1 MAENTSPTITMTC
14 EVCSEY
20 YTDPLMLPCLHSFCK
35 KCLIKAKEKQ
45 GSADTSLKCPTCDTS
60 VNLPDG
66 KIEDLT
72 QNLWFEHIS
81 KEASI
86 KKKILSTEAMS
97 CDECSVD
104 DSSDAAV
111 VYCCD
116 CGQFLC
122 DYCKKGHKR
131 KPKKINHK
139 LIDLETKESLE
150 LSTIKHEDGYCTR
163 HTDQKLIYYCN
174 DCENLVCPNCL
185 PIKHKDH
192 NIEDYIDV
200 GETARKVLKQVVTS
214 CDGVIPPVTEAIAN
228 GEKML
233 EQIATHKEEVSK
245 EIKETF
251 EKLKAVLD
259 KRCND
264 LLMETEE
271 IASAKR
277 NSVEK
282 QLDGFR
288 KLVKQVSHGRHLASS
303 VSERTDPGEVV
314 SVKKLITNQL
324 EECIQEYKKLPLEIV
339 VKAEILRC
347 LDVPTLSKEIS
358 EFGSVS
364 ECYEQLN
371 SSFYSIDSGLA
382 IPLATLEKERKFKV
396 ALPAGIDKAA
406 SFLKASF
413 IKSHGSKEE
422 GRVVIVNDN
431 NTAIVSCTPQSF
443 GGYELSVTIRG
454 QHIKGSPYQLSVKAS
469 RDYTTLANQR
479 SFNVGNHTYGVAVH
493 TNGEVFASSNDGF
506 VQVFSED
513 GTAIRRIGSKGDD
526 NGQFKSPH
534 GLLLVG
540 DRLYVSDHNLHRVQY
555 FSATTGQ
562 YIGQFGSKGNENGQ
576 LWYPKGMST
585 DGKGNILVSEYRNKR
600 VQVFKEDG
608 TFVQII
614 QCDGNATDVAVDNE
628 GKIYVATFKNNSVQ
642 VFSPDG
648 KTHLD
653 TYNNL
658 DISSNYLQGIAV
670 DDEMDILVLTYNTS
684 CFDSCLYLLNSDR
697 KQVKLITQLNNP
709 YGIALDKDGYI
720 YVADTDNNRI
730 MKY

>member
-1 MAENTSPTITMTC
+1 MAENTNPAITMTC

-45 GSADTSLKCPTCDTS
+45 GGPDTSLKCPTCDTS

-66 KIEDLT
+66 KIEGLT
-72 QNLWFEHIS
+72 QNLWFEHKS

-86 KKKILSTEAMS
+86 KKKIVSKEAIS
-97 CDECSVD
+97 CDKCSVD

-122 DYCKKGHKR
+122 NHCKTSHKR
-131 KPKKINHK
+131 SRKEANHE
-139 LIDLETKESLE
+139 LIDLGKKESFDLH
-150 LSTIKHEDGYCTR
+150 SIKHQEEFCSR
-163 HTDQKLIYYCN
+163 HPKAELLYYCKN
-174 DCENLVCPNCL
+174 CEVLTCLNCL
-185 PIKHKDH
+185 PTKHKDH
-192 NIEDYIDV
+192 NIEDCTDV
-200 GETARKVLKQVVTS
+200 GETARKALKQSVAS

-233 EQIATHKEEVSK
+233 EQIATCKEEVSK

-251 EKLKAVLD
+251 EELKAVLD

-277 NSVEK
+277 NTVEK

-303 VSERTDPGEVV
+303 VIERTDPGEVL

-324 EECIQEYKKLPLEIV
+324 EECIEEYKKLPLEIEDKKV
-339 VKAEILRC
+339 VLECLDTTTISNEIL
-347 LDVPTLSKEIS
+347 K
-358 EFGSVS
+358 FGSVF
-364 ECYEQLN
+364 EADPAI
-371 SSFYSIDSGLA
+371 YSIDSGLA
-382 IPLATLEKERKFKV
+382 IPLATVKKERKFKV

-406 SFLKASF
+406 SYLKASF
-413 IKSHGSKEE
+413 IKSDGSKEE

-431 NTAIVSCTPQSF
+431 NTAIVSCTPQSI

-454 QHIKGSPYQLSVKAS
+454 HHIKGSPYQLSVKAS
-469 RDYTTLANQR
+469 RDYTTLTNKR
-479 SFNVGNHTYGVAVH
+479 SFNVGNGTDGVAVH
-493 TNGEVFASSNDGF
+493 TNSEVFAGNCHDGF

-513 GTAIRRIGSKGDD
+513 GTAVRRIGSKGNG
-526 NGQFKSPH
+526 NGQFEYPW

-540 DRLYVSDHNLHRVQY
+540 DRLYVSDDDLNRVQY

-562 YIGQFGSKGNENGQ
+562 YIGQFGSKGNGNGQ
-576 LWYPKGMST
+576 FSSPYSMST
-585 DGKGNILVSEYRNKR
+585 DGKGNILVADHNNKR
-600 VQVFKEDG
+600 VQAFKEDG
-608 TFVQII
+608 TFVQVI

-628 GKIYVATFKNNSVQ
+628 GKIHVTISNQNHVQ

-648 KTHLD
+648 KTHLY
-653 TYNNL
+653 TYNNPAG
-658 DISSNYLQGIAV
+658 NFNHPRGITI
-670 DDEMDILVLTYNTS
+670 DDEGYIFISVYNDGYLHVLS
-684 CFDSCLYLLNSDR
+684 PDR
-697 KQVKLITQLNNP
+697 KQVKLISGLSNP
-709 YGIALDKDGYI
+709 MGIALDKDGYI
-720 YVADTDNNRI
+720 YVAEYGNNRI

>member
-1 MAENTSPTITMTC
+1 MAENTSPAITMTC

-66 KIEDLT
+66 KIEGLT
-72 QNLWFEHIS
+72 HNLWFEHKS
-81 KEASI
+81 KEALI
-86 KKKILSTEAMS
+86 KKKIVSKEAVS
-97 CDECSVD
+97 CDECD

-111 VYCCD
+111 VYCCN

-131 KPKKINHK
+131 NKKKANHK
-139 LIDLETKESLE
+139 LIDLETKESIE
-150 LSTIKHEDGYCTR
+150 LPTIKHEEGYCDR
-163 HTDQKLIYYCN
+163 HIDQKLIYYCN
-174 DCENLVCPNCL
+174 DCEKLVCPNCL

-200 GETARKVLKQVVTS
+200 GETARKALRESVAS
-214 CDGVIPPVTEAIAN
+214 CDEVIPPVTEAIAN

-233 EQIATHKEEVSK
+233 EQIATRKEEVRQ

-251 EKLKAVLD
+251 EELKAALD

-277 NSVEK
+277 NSIKK
-282 QLDGFR
+282 QLDGFC
-288 KLVKQVSHGRHLASS
+288 KLVKQVSHGRHLASL
-303 VSERTDPGEVV
+303 VSERTDPGEVL

-324 EECIQEYKKLPLEIV
+324 EECIEEYKKLPLEVEENEAIV
-339 VKAEILRC
+339 TN
-347 LDVPTLSKEIS
+347 LDTSTLNEKIS
-358 EFGSVS
+358 EFG
-364 ECYEQLN
+364 YIFKLEQLDP
-371 SSFYSIDSGLA
+371 SLYSIDSGLA
-382 IPLATLEKERKFKV
+382 IPLATVKKERKFKV
-396 ALPAGIDKAA
+396 ALPAGIGKAA
-406 SFLKASF
+406 SYLKTSF
-413 IKSHGSKEE
+413 IKSDGSKEE
-422 GRVVIVNDN
+422 GRVVIVNDT
-431 NTAIVSCTPQSF
+431 NTAIVSCTPQSI

-469 RDYTTLANQR
+469 RDYTTLTNER
-479 SFNVGNHTYGVAVH
+479 SFDLGNRTDSVAVH
-493 TNGEVFASSNDGF
+493 TNGEVFANSKDGF

-513 GTAIRRIGSKGDD
+513 GTAVRRIGSKGSG
-526 NGQFKSPH
+526 NGQFDYPW

-540 DRLYVSDHNLHRVQY
+540 DRLYVSDNNFNRVQY

-562 YIGQFGSKGNENGQ
+562 YISQFGSEGNGNGQ
-576 LWYPKGMST
+576 FYTPRGIST
-585 DGKGNILVSEYRNKR
+585 DGKSNILVAEYNNKR

-608 TFVQII
+608 TFVQVI
-614 QCDGNATDVAVDNE
+614 QCDGKATDVAVDNE
-628 GKIYVATFKNNSVQ
+628 GKIHVTISNQNHVQ

-648 KTHLD
+648 KSQLD
-653 TYNNL
+653 AYNHNFN
-658 DISSNYLQGIAV
+658 SPQGIAI
-670 DDEMDILVLTYNTS
+670 DDEGCIFVSSNNGYLHVLS
-684 CFDSCLYLLNSDR
+684 PDR
-697 KQVKLITQLNNP
+697 KHVIKSIP
-709 YGIALDKDGYI
+709 FAKKM
-720 YVADTDNNRI
+720 V
-730 MKY
+730 

>member
-45 GSADTSLKCPTCDTS
+45 GSADTCTSLKCPTCDTS
-60 VNLPDG
+60 VNLPDD
-66 KIEDLT
+66 KIEGLT
-72 QNLWFEHIS
+72 QNLWFEHKS

-86 KKKILSTEAMS
+86 KKRIVNKKAIS
-97 CDECSVD
+97 CDECIVD

-122 DYCKKGHKR
+122 DLCKKVHKR
-131 KPKKINHK
+131 NKKKANHK
-139 LIDLETKESLE
+139 LIDLGTKESIDLPA
-150 LSTIKHEDGYCTR
+150 IKHEAVYCSR
-163 HTDQKLIYYCN
+163 HLDQKLTYYCN
-174 DCENLVCPNCL
+174 DCTKLVCQICL
-185 PIKHKDH
+185 NVKHKSH
-192 NIEDYIDV
+192 NYNDYLDE
-200 GETARKVLKQVVTS
+200 GDTACKALKESVAS
-214 CDGVIPPVTEAIAN
+214 CDRVIPPVTEAIAN

-233 EQIATHKEEVSK
+233 EQIATRKEEVK
-245 EIKETF
+245 QEIKETF
-251 EKLKAVLD
+251 EELKAVLD

-282 QLDGFR
+282 QLNGFR

-303 VSERTDPGEVV
+303 VSERTDPGEVL

-324 EECIQEYKKLPLEIV
+324 EECIEEYKKLPLEIED
-339 VKAEILRC
+339 KGAILIH
-347 LDVPTLSKEIS
+347 LDTSTLSKKIN

-364 ECYEQLN
+364 GINAY
-371 SSFYSIDSGLA
+371 FIDSALA
-382 IPLATLEKERKFKV
+382 IPLATVKKERKFKV
-396 ALPAGIDKAA
+396 SLPAGIDKAA
-406 SFLKASF
+406 SCLKGSF
-413 IKSHGSKEE
+413 IKSDGSKEE

-431 NTAIVSCTPQSF
+431 NIAIVSCTPQSI

-454 QHIKGSPYQLSVKAS
+454 HHIKGSPYQLSVKAS
-469 RDYTTLANQR
+469 RDYTTLTNQR
-479 SFNVGNHTYGVAVH
+479 SFNVGNYTYGVAVH
-493 TNGEVFASSNDGF
+493 TNGEVFASSDDGF

-513 GTAIRRIGSKGDD
+513 GTAVRRIGSKGKG
-526 NGQFKSPH
+526 NGQFGRPW
-534 GLLLVG
+534 GVLLVG
-540 DRLYVSDHNLHRVQY
+540 DRLYVSDDNLNRVQY

-562 YIGQFGSKGNENGQ
+562 YIGQFGSYGNGNGQ
-576 LWYPKGMST
+576 LSRPFGMST
-585 DGKGNILVSEYRNKR
+585 DGKGNILVADYSNKR

-608 TFVQII
+608 TFVQVM
-614 QCDGNATDVAVDNE
+614 QCDGNASDVVVDNE
-628 GKIYVATFKNNSVQ
+628 GRIHVTIRDKHHVQ

-653 TYNNL
+653 TYNNPAG
-658 DISSNYLQGIAV
+658 DFISPDGIAIDDEGYIFVSSSNGYLH
-670 DDEMDILVLTYNTS
+670 VLS
-684 CFDSCLYLLNSDR
+684 RDR
-697 KQVKLITQLNNP
+697 KQVKLISELSDP
-709 YGIALDKDGYI
+709 GGVVLDKDGYI
-720 YVADTDNNRI
+720 YVADYGNKRI
-730 MKY
+730 MKYYSSRSIKLQ

>member
-1 MAENTSPTITMTC
+1 MAENTSPAITMTC

-45 GSADTSLKCPTCDTS
+45 GSAGTSLKCPTCDTS

-66 KIEDLT
+66 KIEGLT
-72 QNLWFEHIS
+72 QNLWFEHKS

-86 KKKILSTEAMS
+86 KKKITSKEAIS
-97 CDECSVD
+97 CDECD

-131 KPKKINHK
+131 NKKKANHELVDLGKKESFELPAINHEEQFCPRHPK
-139 LIDLETKESLE
+139 AE
-150 LSTIKHEDGYCTR
+150 L
-163 HTDQKLIYYCN
+163 LYYCN
-174 DCENLVCPNCL
+174 DCEAMTCLNCL
-185 PIKHKDH
+185 PTKHKDH
-192 NIEDYIDV
+192 TYDDCIDV
-200 GETARKVLKQVVTS
+200 GETARKALKESVAS

-233 EQIATHKEEVSK
+233 EQIATRKEEVRQ
-245 EIKETF
+245 EIKEKF
-251 EKLKAVLD
+251 EELKAALD

-277 NSVEK
+277 NSVKK
-282 QLDGFR
+282 QLDEFR

-303 VSERTDPGEVV
+303 VSEHTDPGEVL

-324 EECIQEYKKLPLEIV
+324 EECIEEYKKLPLEIED
-339 VKAEILRC
+339 KGAILTH
-347 LDVPTLSKEIS
+347 LDMPSLSKEIN

-364 ECYEQLN
+364 EVDIDA
-371 SSFYSIDSGLA
+371 YSIDRGLA
-382 IPLATLEKERKFKV
+382 IPLATVKKERKFKV

-406 SFLKASF
+406 SYLKASF
-413 IKSHGSKEE
+413 IKSDGSKEE
-422 GRVVIVNDN
+422 GRVVIVPDN
-431 NTAIVSCTPQSF
+431 NTAIVSCIPQSI

-454 QHIKGSPYQLSVKAS
+454 HHIKGSPYQLSVKAS
-469 RDYTTLANQR
+469 RDYTTLTNQR
-479 SFNVGNHTYGVAVH
+479 SFNVGNRTSGVAVH
-493 TNGEVFASSNDGF
+493 TNGEVFASSYDGF

-513 GTAIRRIGSKGDD
+513 GTAVRRIGSKGNG
-526 NGQFKSPH
+526 NGQFDHPW
-534 GLLLVG
+534 GLLLAG
-540 DRLYVSDHNLHRVQY
+540 DRLYVSDYKLNRVQY

-562 YIGQFGSKGNENGQ
+562 YIGQFGSYGNGNEQ
-576 LWYPKGMST
+576 FSRPRGMST
-585 DGKGNILVSEYRNKR
+585 DGKGNILVADYNNKR

-608 TFVQII
+608 TFVQVI
-614 QCDGNATDVAVDNE
+614 QCDGQATDVAVDNE
-628 GKIYVATFKNNSVQ
+628 GKIHVTIWEQHHVQ
-642 VFSPDG
+642 VFSPEG

-653 TYNNL
+653 TYNNPAGNF
-658 DISSNYLQGIAV
+658 DCPDGIAI
-670 DDEMDILVLTYNTS
+670 DDEGYIFVSCNHGYIHVLS
-684 CFDSCLYLLNSDR
+684 PDR
-697 KQVKLITQLNNP
+697 KQVKLISGLSHP
-709 YGIALDKDGYI
+709 WGGALDKDGYI
-720 YVADTDNNRI
+720 YVAEYSNHRI

>member
-1 MAENTSPTITMTC
+1 MAENTSPAITMTC

-45 GSADTSLKCPTCDTS
+45 GGPDTSLKCPMCDTS
-60 VNLPDG
+60 INLPDG
-66 KIEDLT
+66 KIEGLT
-72 QNLWFEHIS
+72 QNLWFEHKS

-86 KKKILSTEAMS
+86 KQKILSKEVIS
-97 CDECSVD
+97 CDKCSVD

-116 CGQFLC
+116 CGKFLC
-122 DYCKKGHKR
+122 DLCKKVHKR
-131 KPKKINHK
+131 KPKKSSHN
-139 LIDLETKESLE
+139 LIDLETKESIE
-150 LSTIKHEDGYCTR
+150 LPAIKHEEGYCTR
-163 HTDQKLIYYCN
+163 HTDQKMIYYCN
-174 DCENLVCPNCL
+174 DCEKLVCPNCL

-200 GETARKVLKQVVTS
+200 GETARKALKQSVAS

-233 EQIATHKEEVSK
+233 EQIATRKEEASK

-251 EKLKAVLD
+251 EELKAALD

-271 IASAKR
+271 IASTKM

-303 VSERTDPGEVV
+303 VSERTDPGEVL

-324 EECIQEYKKLPLEIV
+324 EECIEEYKKLPLEIEENE
-339 VKAEILRC
+339 AILTH
-347 LDVPTLSKEIS
+347 LDVSTLSKEIN

-364 ECYEQLN
+364 EVN
-371 SSFYSIDSGLA
+371 IDSGLA
-382 IPLATLEKERKFKV
+382 IPLATVKKERKFKV

-406 SFLKASF
+406 SYLKASF
-413 IKSHGSKEE
+413 IKSDGSKEE

-431 NTAIVSCTPQSF
+431 NTAIVSCTPQSI
-443 GGYELSVTIRG
+443 GRYELSVTIRG
-454 QHIKGSPYQLSVKAS
+454 HHIKGSPYQLSVKAS
-469 RDYTTLANQR
+469 RDYTTLTNQR
-479 SFNVGNHTYGVAVH
+479 SFNVGNDTHGVAVH
-493 TNGEVFASSNDGF
+493 TNGEVFAGSHDGF

-513 GTAIRRIGSKGDD
+513 GTAIRRIGSKGNG
-526 NGQFKSPH
+526 NGQFGCPWA
-534 GLLLVG
+534 LLLVG
-540 DRLYVSDHNLHRVQY
+540 DRLYVSDYNLHRVQY

-562 YIGQFGSKGNENGQ
+562 YIGQFGSKGDGNGQ
-576 LWYPKGMST
+576 FYNPRGMST
-585 DGKGNILVSEYRNKR
+585 DGKGNILVADCNNR

-608 TFVQII
+608 TFVKVI
-614 QCDGNATDVAVDNE
+614 QCDGIAFDVAVDNE
-628 GKIYVATFKNNSVQ
+628 ERIHVTIWNQNYVQ

-648 KTHLD
+648 KTHLY
-653 TYNNL
+653 TYNNPAG
-658 DISSNYLQGIAV
+658 NFNNPQGIAI
-670 DDEMDILVLTYNTS
+670 DDEGYIFVSVYNGRTYYLHVLS
-684 CFDSCLYLLNSDR
+684 PDG
-697 KQVKLITQLNNP
+697 KQVKLISGLSDP
-709 YGIALDKDGYI
+709 EGVALDKDGYI
-720 YVADTDNNRI
+720 YVADHRNNRI
-730 MKY
+730 TKY

>member
-1 MAENTSPTITMTC
+1 MAENTNPAITMTC
-14 EVCSEY
+14 EICSEY

-45 GSADTSLKCPTCDTS
+45 GGPDTSLKCPTCDTS

-66 KIEDLT
+66 KIEGLT
-72 QNLWFEHIS
+72 QNLWFEHKS

-86 KKKILSTEAMS
+86 EKKIVSKEAIS
-97 CDECSVD
+97 CDRCD
-104 DSSDAAV
+104 DLNDAAD

-131 KPKKINHK
+131 NKKEANHE
-139 LIDLETKESLE
+139 LIDLETKGSIKLP
-150 LSTIKHEDGYCTR
+150 TVKHEEGHCTR
-163 HTDQKLIYYCN
+163 HTDQKMIYHCN
-174 DCENLVCPNCL
+174 DCEKLVCPNCL

-200 GETARKVLKQVVTS
+200 GETARKALKQSVAS

-233 EQIATHKEEVSK
+233 EQIATRKEEVSK

-251 EKLKAVLD
+251 EELKAVLD

-282 QLDGFR
+282 QLEGFR
-288 KLVKQVSHGRHLASS
+288 KLVKQVSHGCHLASS
-303 VSERTDPGEVV
+303 VSERTDPGEIL

-324 EECIQEYKKLPLEIV
+324 EECIEEYKKLPLEIEENE
-339 VKAEILRC
+339 AILTRLDTTTMSNEICKYGGVFEVDPDLY
-347 LDVPTLSKEIS
+347 
-358 EFGSVS
+358 SV
-364 ECYEQLN
+364 N
-371 SSFYSIDSGLA
+371 SGKA
-382 IPLATLEKERKFKV
+382 IPLATVQKERKFKLAINIPV
-396 ALPAGIDKAA
+396 PLDKALQHIR
-406 SFLKASF
+406 SSF
-413 IKSHGSKEE
+413 IKSDGSKEE

-431 NTAIVSCTPQSF
+431 NTAIVSCTPQSI

-454 QHIKGSPYQLSVKAS
+454 HHIKGSPYQLSVKAS
-469 RDYTTLANQR
+469 RDYTTLTKQR
-479 SFNVGNHTYGVAVH
+479 SFNVGNHTYSVAVH
-493 TNGEVFASSNDGF
+493 TNGEVFASSYGGF

-513 GTAIRRIGSKGDD
+513 GTAVRRIGSKGNG
-526 NGQFKSPH
+526 NGQFEYPW

-540 DRLYVSDHNLHRVQY
+540 DRLYVSDYILHRVQY

-562 YIGQFGSKGNENGQ
+562 YIGQFGSNGNGNGQ
-576 LWYPKGMST
+576 FSSPRGMST
-585 DGKGNILVSEYRNKR
+585 DGKGNILVAEMDNNR

-608 TFVQII
+608 TFVQVI
-614 QCDGNATDVAVDNE
+614 QCDGQASDVAVDNE
-628 GKIYVATFKNNSVQ
+628 GKIHVTIWNQNHVQ

-648 KTHLD
+648 KTHLY
-653 TYNNL
+653 TYNNPAGNFNSP
-658 DISSNYLQGIAV
+658 DGIAI
-670 DDEMDILVLTYNTS
+670 DDEGHIFVSVFNNGTSYLHVLS
-684 CFDSCLYLLNSDR
+684 PDR
-697 KQVKLITQLNNP
+697 KQVKLISGLSEPVGVALN
-709 YGIALDKDGYI
+709 KDGYI
-720 YVADTDNNRI
+720 YVADNSNKRI
-730 MKY
+730 LKY